1 MINAYEQVIK
11 KMLLMNLKILKIVD
25 SNGSESQWCLVL
37 FFFSIIQYMTLEVQ
51 DYYLGVDN
59 PLR

>member
-11 KMLLMNLKILKIVD
+11 KMLFMNLKILKIVD
-25 SNGSESQWCLVL
+25 SNGSESQWYLVL